1 MALSTWINLVSTVK
15 IEQPNKMEFEG
26 SLTTEKGLIEGY
38 VASYSEVQRLSTP
51 LTHENCN

>member
-38 VASYSEVQRLSTP
+38 VASYSEVQRQRSSDP
-51 LTHENCN
+51 